1 MGFRYDINRLTKL
14 QVMLAYKSDIAELE
28 RKCDSLFNAIEH
40 YKYFG
45 SINGLGKKR
54 FKAKI
59 DELERRL
66 DIYKLELEALKTE
79 LELVLF

>member
-1 MGFRYDINRLTKL
+1 
-14 QVMLAYKSDIAELE
+14 MLAYKSDIAELE
-28 RKCDSLFNAIEH
+28 RKCDSLFKAIEH

-45 SINGLGKKR
+45 NINGLGKKR
-54 FKAKI
+54 FKSKI